1 MNPWLW
7 AAAGL
12 LTAFVPCLWSLARAR
27 VMEQLGIMQMAS
39 ILCPLEL
46 LLLAQGFHQPT
57 FGDLA
62 IAFSLL
68 SFPAALLFA
77 HFFERWL

>member
-1 MNPWLW
+1 MNPWLL
-7 AAAGL
+7 AAGAL
-12 LTAFVPCLWSLARAR
+12 LLAFVPCLWALARAR
-27 VMEQLGIMQMAS
+27 AIEQLAIMQMAS
-39 ILCPLEL
+39 VLCPLVL
-46 LLLAQGFHQPT
+46 LLLAQGFNQPT